1 MPQTEDGIPAIVK
14 LCIHAIEHKGGLESV
29 GIYRVSG
36 IKSEI
41 DRLRVVLQPSLSL
54 SCFICPQNNTDPSS
68 HLPVLCVWPA
78 QFD

>member
-41 DRLRVVLQPSLSL
+41 DRLRVVLQPPLLTFLPNPHDIHTLSFL
-54 SCFICPQNNTDPSS
+54 ASTL
-68 HLPVLCVWPA
+68 HLAGPI
-78 QFD
+78 